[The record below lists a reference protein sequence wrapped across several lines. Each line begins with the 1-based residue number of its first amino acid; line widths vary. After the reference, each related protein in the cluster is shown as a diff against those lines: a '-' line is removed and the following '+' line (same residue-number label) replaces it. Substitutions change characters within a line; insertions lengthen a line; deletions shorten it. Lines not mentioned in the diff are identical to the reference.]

1 MSLYSLARPFFFSLD
16 AERAH
21 KLSVAGLK
29 ALPARKPPK
38 FDAVLASDVAG
49 LRFPSPVGLAAG
61 YDKDAEVF
69 DAMLGHGFGF
79 VEVGTLT
86 PKPQPG
92 NPKPRMFRLVEDAA
106 VINRLGFNNGG
117 QEAALTRLKARR
129 GGGIVGVNIGAN
141 KDSADRIRDYAE
153 GVKRMAPVADYLTVN
168 ISSPNTPGLRN
179 LQAGGELDELLAAVR
194 EARQAAFATPPVF
207 LKVAPDLDAGDPI
220 RIVRAVADHGIDG
233 IIVSNTTVSRPPL
246 SSRHRDQTGGL
257 SGAPLASLAL
267 HQLKAFYAVTGG
279 QVPLISAGGISDGHD
294 AWWRICAGA
303 NLVQLYSAMVYKG
316 PGIARDM
323 ARVLKDKIATTRFAT
338 LAEAVGSS
346 A

>member
-1 MSLYSLARPFFFSLD
+1 MSLYPFLRPLFFSLD

-21 KLSVAGLK
+21 KLSIAGLK
-29 ALPARKPPK
+29 ALPARKPPS
-38 FDAVLASDVAG
+38 FDPVLASDVAG

-69 DAMLGHGFGF
+69 DAMLGHGFGY

-86 PKPQPG
+86 PKAQPG

-117 QEAALTRLKARR
+117 QEAALARLRARR

-141 KDSADRIRDYAE
+141 KDSPDRIRDYAE
-153 GVKRMAPVADYLTVN
+153 GVRRMAPVADYLTVN

-179 LQAGGELDELLAAVR
+179 LQAGGELGELLAAVR
-194 EARQAAFATPPVF
+194 EARQAAFAQPPIL
-207 LKVAPDLDAGDPI
+207 LKVAPDLEEGDPI

-246 SSRHRDQTGGL
+246 SSPHRGEAGGL
-257 SGAPLASLAL
+257 SGVPLAALAM

-279 QVPLISAGGISDGHD
+279 QVPLISAGGIATPYD
-294 AWWRICAGA
+294 AWRRICAGA
-303 NLVQLYSAMVYKG
+303 NLVQLYSAMVYEG

-323 ARVLKDKIATTRFAT
+323 AKGIGERLATTRFST
-338 LAEAVGSS
+338 LAEAVGSN